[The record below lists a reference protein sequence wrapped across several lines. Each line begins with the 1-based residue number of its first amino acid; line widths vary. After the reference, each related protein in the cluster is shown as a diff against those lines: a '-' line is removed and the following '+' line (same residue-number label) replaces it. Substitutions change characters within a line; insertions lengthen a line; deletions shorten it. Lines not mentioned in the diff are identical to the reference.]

1 MPLFEG
7 ENYNEFLD
15 LFLTEEEL
23 LFVIR
28 NLKIKSSSGLDG
40 INYVIIK
47 QLSPISR
54 HIYFFTFPIPF
65 LWIFFV

>member
-7 ENYNEFLD
+7 ENYNDFLD
-15 LFLTEEEL
+15 LSLTEEEL

-28 NLKIKSSSGLDG
+28 NLKIKSNSGLDG
-40 INYVIIK
+40 INYIIIK

-54 HIYFFTFPIPF
+54 HIYFFTFPIPV